1 MLLQQTRRSA
11 FKQCIKMV
19 ESSKQL
25 EMSSYQL
32 EQISPQIKRFISF
45 VNSHKKPTSE
55 QVENFNEKATQFM
68 KELNK
73 ISDTVRQI
81 EQDKDTTNRNPKLES
96 LRNQLLAKVSTL
108 TDKLNKLCKKI
119 GVIDCKSL
127 PVNEKTTKQDS
138 KPQDPESTLSNTT
151 DGTATTTT
159 NTNITAKNLSEE
171 NEEVVSKKNKVKK
184 SKDELKST
192 KTKKLKGKEVSD
204 SKDGITVVAQVHATE
219 NDNEYDENVIDDS
232 TSNANAKDGGKS
244 SRKLKPSKRL
254 IKSDK
259 PNKLKKV
266 NDESLLDA
274 KQPLKQQDGKGNSET
289 IGEEEE
295 LEVED
300 EEAEEY
306 DINQVEPFQRDGSEV
321 GGENETEASVN
332 SHKIAQSNI
341 EIKQVASSLIPI
353 KPNTTEESSIF
364 YRTVRQW
371 IGDDEDDLSFKSGE
385 TLKVIE
391 KDDDGWW
398 LAENIQGQQGLI
410 PMNFLKEIDFS
421 ELEWQKIK
429 LEYEKQK
436 ESSRNS
442 TTQAEDS
449 PQTYSDAD
457 DDDANND
464 QHVNEDKFQEK
475 KDIGVHGIPEANS
488 VNQISTE
495 TQESVEYVEVWE
507 HDEDE
512 VEEEESEIKSDVEQ
526 EEGENEDYSIEDDD
540 EDDDYE
546 KSVGDRLGTLSSD
559 TNRNSRISHFGG
571 TEKGSF
577 QSGNDLSGWYIKN
590 SEKAL
595 KAYQP
600 LPSSVRL
607 GFLSLPGLKSHN
619 YQKFLSPKLGSSH
632 LIFTD
637 LLLDVDGKKITRRQP
652 CWQKIITIQKISQLS
667 LLEESSI
674 LSILNCLI
682 RLCLFDGVKP
692 ISNIVYLP
700 ITSTDR
706 ERKTWTVT
714 PHNIRKSERAY
725 EVSSDLFVRYNE
737 QNMHVCLLIE
747 VAIVVSK
754 QNTNKIIELSLGWV
768 TIPLYDENGQ
778 IISNKTCEYPLQDTL
793 PFETRKADKL
803 SPKDVS
809 LKTRMQNLLFNKTAL
824 LTIRFSQ
831 PNKEQQDKLDSLP
844 DVLIGLMSYVPFM
857 SYHRDFLAS
866 IFPGFRGSNEKDRFI
881 LRHVPPEVALFP
893 VVADCPLL
901 IESLRVS
908 WQDRLKEIPA
918 NKKKD
923 IEYLKKI
930 YSDYFRRVLYPL
942 LWLQDM
948 HFPNIMTSQQ
958 FELTSNA

>member
-1 MLLQQTRRSA
+1 M
-11 FKQCIKMV
+11 KKMV

-138 KPQDPESTLSNTT
+138 KPQDP
-151 DGTATTTT
+151 
-159 NTNITAKNLSEE
+159 
-171 NEEVVSKKNKVKK
+171 
-184 SKDELKST
+184 
-192 KTKKLKGKEVSD
+192 
-204 SKDGITVVAQVHATE
+204 
-219 NDNEYDENVIDDS
+219 
-232 TSNANAKDGGKS
+232 
-244 SRKLKPSKRL
+244 
-254 IKSDK
+254 
-259 PNKLKKV
+259 
-266 NDESLLDA
+266 
-274 KQPLKQQDGKGNSET
+274 GN
-289 IGEEEE
+289 
-295 LEVED
+295 
-300 EEAEEY
+300 
-306 DINQVEPFQRDGSEV
+306 
-321 GGENETEASVN
+321 
-332 SHKIAQSNI
+332 
-341 EIKQVASSLIPI
+341 
-353 KPNTTEESSIF
+353 
-364 YRTVRQW
+364 
-371 IGDDEDDLSFKSGE
+371 
-385 TLKVIE
+385 
-391 KDDDGWW
+391 
-398 LAENIQGQQGLI
+398 
-410 PMNFLKEIDFS
+410 
-421 ELEWQKIK
+421 
-429 LEYEKQK
+429 
-436 ESSRNS
+436 
-442 TTQAEDS
+442 
-449 PQTYSDAD
+449 
-457 DDDANND
+457 
-464 QHVNEDKFQEK
+464 
-475 KDIGVHGIPEANS
+475 
-488 VNQISTE
+488 
-495 TQESVEYVEVWE
+495 
-507 HDEDE
+507 
-512 VEEEESEIKSDVEQ
+512 
-526 EEGENEDYSIEDDD
+526 
-540 EDDDYE
+540 
-546 KSVGDRLGTLSSD
+546 
-559 TNRNSRISHFGG
+559 
-571 TEKGSF
+571 
-577 QSGNDLSGWYIKN
+577 KN

-667 LLEESSI
+667 LLEESN

-893 VVADCPLL
+893 PTRFLAR
-901 IESLRVS
+901 SFKRNS
-908 WQDRLKEIPA
+908 SKQKEGYRIS
-918 NKKKD
+918 
-923 IEYLKKI
+923 EKI

-958 FELTSNA
+958 FENEASKILLLIDQIRQDIMTFITSSKYKFKLITSEEFTCPIQFTN